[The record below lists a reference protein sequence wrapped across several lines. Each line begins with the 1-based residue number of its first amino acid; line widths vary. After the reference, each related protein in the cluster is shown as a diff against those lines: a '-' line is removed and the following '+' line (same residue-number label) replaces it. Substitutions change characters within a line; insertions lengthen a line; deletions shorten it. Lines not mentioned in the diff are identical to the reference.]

1 MIIWFHEAKVSSW
14 LNGIYVFFLIYL
26 YFSDYRDIPFI
37 LKNTYHMYKF
47 KQLLEL
53 SFVFPFSSLPISLVF
68 LMFITEA
75 LNICYISLVKLILF
89 QFSSVAQLC
98 LTLCDPW
105 TAARQ
110 ASLSITNSRPLRKP
124 MSIES
129 VTPSNPSVVPLSSCI
144 QSFPATGSFLMSQ
157 LFA

>member
-14 LNGIYVFFLIYL
+14 LTGIYVFFLIYL

-53 SFVFPFSSLPISLVF
+53 SFVFPFSSLSISLVF

-75 LNICYISLVKLILF
+75 LNICYVSLFVMYIYQYL
-89 QFSSVAQLC
+89 LC
-98 LTLCDPW
+98 IFITICYVYLSIFVMY
-105 TAARQ
+105 Q
-110 ASLSITNSRPLRKP
+110 SLSC
-124 MSIES
+124 
-129 VTPSNPSVVPLSSCI
+129 V
-144 QSFPATGSFLMSQ
+144 
-157 LFA
+157 